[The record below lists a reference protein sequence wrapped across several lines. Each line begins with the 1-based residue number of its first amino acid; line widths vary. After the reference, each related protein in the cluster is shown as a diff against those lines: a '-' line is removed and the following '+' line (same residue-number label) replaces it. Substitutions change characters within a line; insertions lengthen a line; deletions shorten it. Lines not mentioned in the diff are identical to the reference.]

1 MPSIENWQTQ
11 SIRLTVFPSME
22 KGMEK
27 LPGWEALVGDPP
39 DQITQQPKTD
49 ILDELGKFGKG
60 SLSHRVIPGRV
71 DWNYLPLISDQK
83 MMVGLPEIGPF
94 TEALEEF
101 KPLMIKWLDQCDAL
115 IRIAFGANI
124 FLPVDSHE
132 NAYKFL
138 DNHLKSVKIDPET
151 SDFHYQINRKRPSK
165 TLGEQLMIN
174 RLSKWRAIKFK
185 LMVQEVE
192 AVESFACALEFD
204 INNVPIEQT
213 TIKKESLADVFCEL
227 IDLGIEI
234 ASEGD
239 IP

>member
-1 MPSIENWQTQ
+1 MPLIEDWHTQ
-11 SIRLTVFPSME
+11 SMRLTVFPSMK

-27 LPGWEALVGDPP
+27 LPGWEDLVGDPP

-49 ILDELGKFGKG
+49 ILEELGKFGKG
-60 SLSHRVIPGRV
+60 SLSYRVIPGRV
-71 DWNYLPLISDQK
+71 DWNYIPWISDKK
-83 MMVGLPEIGPF
+83 MIVGIPELGPF
-94 TEALEEF
+94 TEALKEF
-101 KPLMIKWLDQCDAL
+101 KPLMIKWLEQCDAL
-115 IRIAFGANI
+115 KRIAFGANI

-138 DNHLKSVKIDPET
+138 DTHLKSVKIDPRT

-165 TLGEQLMIN
+165 TLDGQLMIN
-174 RLSKWRAIKFK
+174 RLSKWRAIKTQIR
-185 LMVQEVE
+185 LQEVE
-192 AVESFACALEFD
+192 AAESFACALEFD
-204 INNVPIEQT
+204 INNVPSEKT

-234 ASEGD
+234 ACEGD

>member
-1 MPSIENWQTQ
+1 M
-11 SIRLTVFPSME
+11 
-22 KGMEK
+22 
-27 LPGWEALVGDPP
+27 
-39 DQITQQPKTD
+39 
-49 ILDELGKFGKG
+49 
-60 SLSHRVIPGRV
+60 
-71 DWNYLPLISDQK
+71 ISDKK

-94 TEALEEF
+94 TEALEDF

-132 NAYKFL
+132 NAYNFL

-165 TLGEQLMIN
+165 TLGEKLMIN
-174 RLSKWRAIKFK
+174 RLSKWRAINFK

-192 AVESFACALEFD
+192 AVESFVCALEFD

-213 TIKKESLADVFCEL
+213 TIKKESLTDVFCEL